1 MLPGEPVP
9 VRLMSTI
16 WADTD
21 GVHDDLRT
29 QADVDEWL
37 DAVALDRAGAHTTKA
52 ELAAARALRDAVR
65 RLASHRTQDTRAA
78 AASALSDLAAA
89 LDQVNQA
96 AAELPGPHLTLRDGR
111 LEAGTATSVSP
122 VTAGLAQ
129 VAGQAIELLGG
140 ADGARLR
147 ACYAPGCVL
156 YFVKTHPRR
165 EWCSVACGNRVRA
178 ARHYQRAREH
188 HRPLLGT
195 PTRCPCRPAPGCR
208 RIRSSRT

>member
-21 GVHDDLRT
+21 GIHDDLRT
-29 QADVDEWL
+29 PADVDEWL
-37 DAVALDRAGAHTTKA
+37 DAVALDRAGAHTTKG

-65 RLASHRTQDTRAA
+65 RLAAYRTQDTRAA
-78 AASALSDLAAA
+78 AASAMSDLAAA

-96 AAELPGPHLTLRDGR
+96 AAELPGPRLELRAGQ
-111 LEAGTATSVSP
+111 LEAGPAAGPSP

-129 VAGQAIELLGG
+129 VAMQAIELLGG

-147 ACYAPGCVL
+147 ACYAPGCVV
-156 YFVKTHPRR
+156 YFVKSHPRR

-178 ARHYQRAREH
+178 ARHYQRVREH
-188 HRPLLGT
+188 N
-195 PTRCPCRPAPGCR
+195 
-208 RIRSSRT
+208 